1 LIISFNKRV
10 IPDVSS
16 IASKYSG
23 KTICVAVD
31 TSKTNTAICVMSRTY
46 KVLDLIEMNGSQDKD
61 VLELIK
67 VQRRALNTI
76 FNGAEILDA
85 GIEDIITKKEEE
97 AGGKF
102 SEGLKHHHSRYVIT
116 AVFISFITFF
126 QDNFDY
132 TLDLI
137 PNQAWKSVILPKD
150 LNKRTVYKGSVEYI
164 RDQYPQYITG
174 DKDDDGADAICIGEY
189 MKVRKGFSKESSA
202 EDIPDEGEFVINP
215 CKYRLYPRDTPI
227 KVGIGVQFEYNNTLN
242 LDMNAR
248 AIANRIKKGQ
258 LGWALLTIDQ
268 VEISEIYALCATN
281 KFEEKTTHFM
291 VIVKRT
297 E

>member
-1 LIISFNKRV
+1 MIISLNKRV
-10 IPDVSS
+10 VPDVSS

-31 TSKTNTAICVMSRTY
+31 SSKTNTAIWVMSKNY
-46 KVLDLIEMNGSQDKD
+46 KGLDLIEINGSQDKEIFD
-61 VLELIK
+61 LIHA
-67 VQRRALNTI
+67 QRKALKII
-76 FNGAEILDA
+76 FDGAIIHDG

-97 AGGKF
+97 SGGRY

-132 TLDLI
+132 TLEKI
-137 PNQAWKSVILPKD
+137 SNQSWKAVILPKE
-150 LNKRTVYKGSVEYI
+150 LNKRSVYKGSVDYI
-164 RDQYPQYITG
+164 RNLYPQYITG

-189 MKVRKGFSKESSA
+189 MKVRKGYSRESLGI
-202 EDIPDEGEFVINP
+202 DIPDEAEFEVNP
-215 CKYRLYPRDTPI
+215 CKYRLYPKDAKI
-227 KVGIGVQFEYNNTLN
+227 NKDVSVQFEYNPILS

-258 LGWALLTIDQ
+258 LGWSLLTIDQ
-268 VEISEIYALCATN
+268 IEIEDIYNLSVGNFQESTS
-281 KFEEKTTHFM
+281 HFI

-297 E
+297 D